1 MRMLDGDVTDSL
13 EAQSMSFNRQHVDIY
28 SASWGPTDDGQHVEG
43 PSALLRKA
51 LQDGV
56 EKVYHRRI
64 GFLLSN
70 SHLTQSFIAVFDIR
84 FAMYLTCFSPA
95 CRHKFTGCDLRM
107 CSREPWVDTIRDW
120 RAVRETRLQ
129 NDLYVLMRT
138 VNPTQNTHCTGN
150 RFILIPTR
158 PRKVLPITAG
168 TDVNSHLL
176 CPRP

>member
-1 MRMLDGDVTDSL
+1 VRMLDGDVTDSL

-95 CRHKFTGCDLRM
+95 CRHKFTGCDLRI
-107 CSREPWVDTIRDW
+107 CSRGPWVNTIRDW

-138 VNPTQNTHCTGN
+138 VNPTQNTHCSL
-150 RFILIPTR
+150 RE
-158 PRKVLPITAG
+158 
-168 TDVNSHLL
+168 TDSSSSPPVHAKFS
-176 CPRP
+176 PSVPPA

>member
-1 MRMLDGDVTDSL
+1 VCFAVANWDHEVVRMLDGDVTDSL

-95 CRHKFTGCDLRM
+95 CRHKFTGCDLRI
-107 CSREPWVDTIRDW
+107 CSRGLT
-120 RAVRETRLQ
+120 
-129 NDLYVLMRT
+129 LYAIGELY
-138 VNPTQNTHCTGN
+138 G
-150 RFILIPTR
+150 
-158 PRKVLPITAG
+158 A
-168 TDVNSHLL
+168 NSS
-176 CPRP
+176 PK